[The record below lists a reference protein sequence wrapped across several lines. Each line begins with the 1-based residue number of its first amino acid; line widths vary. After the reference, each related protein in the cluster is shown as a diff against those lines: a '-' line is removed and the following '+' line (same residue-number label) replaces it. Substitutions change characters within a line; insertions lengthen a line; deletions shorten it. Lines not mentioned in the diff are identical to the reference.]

1 MKKSVA
7 EYAELLK
14 HILDSHQDIMLEQ
27 LHTFCNINSGSQN
40 LDGLSRMLDALKQAF
55 MPLVDEAE
63 TIQLPPIL
71 DISLSGDETH
81 RAVGPILYLRKRPHL
96 SRRVLLSGHMDT
108 VFNQTHPFQTIT
120 ELKPGILNG
129 PGVTDM
135 KGGLIA
141 MLHALDAFEQ
151 TDISKSMG
159 WDVVI
164 NADEELG
171 SPASAAFLKKI
182 RANYQAALVYEPA
195 VNIDGEFARNRKGS
209 GKFTLVA
216 GGKTAHAGRAFKAGR
231 NAIIYLAKALLE
243 VNQLN
248 QNTRNITFNIG
259 EIAGGKA
266 LNIVPDVAVAKLD
279 IRTCHPDD
287 EAWVMLQFQRM
298 IKQLEHEDYTLTLHG
313 AFGRPVKQVNAASK
327 TLFKRLQALAESQGA
342 TLNWQDTGGCSDGN
356 NLAEAG
362 LAVIDTLGVR
372 GGNIHSPEEFL
383 VVDSLIERAHLTA
396 LLLTDLAEGGL
407 EALLN
412 AA

>member
-164 NADEELG
+164 NADE
-171 SPASAAFLKKI
+171 
-182 RANYQAALVYEPA
+182 
-195 VNIDGEFARNRKGS
+195 
-209 GKFTLVA
+209 
-216 GGKTAHAGRAFKAGR
+216 
-231 NAIIYLAKALLE
+231 
-243 VNQLN
+243 
-248 QNTRNITFNIG
+248 
-259 EIAGGKA
+259 
-266 LNIVPDVAVAKLD
+266 
-279 IRTCHPDD
+279 
-287 EAWVMLQFQRM
+287 
-298 IKQLEHEDYTLTLHG
+298 
-313 AFGRPVKQVNAASK
+313 
-327 TLFKRLQALAESQGA
+327 
-342 TLNWQDTGGCSDGN
+342 
-356 NLAEAG
+356 
-362 LAVIDTLGVR
+362 
-372 GGNIHSPEEFL
+372 
-383 VVDSLIERAHLTA
+383 
-396 LLLTDLAEGGL
+396 
-407 EALLN
+407 
-412 AA
+412 